1 MASEVDVID
10 LLERDH
16 RLIDEL
22 AERLDTEDDPDEIRR
37 LYVRIVEALTVHEE
51 IEQEILFPAFLALVH
66 SSSDTTLERRLGE
79 HEELNGLLA
88 EMRELDPNDYAFIKR
103 GSALLLEVEGHFA
116 REEDSVFAR
125 MRAECGPEVLAALGE
140 RALLVHAQG
149 KA

>member
-1 MASEVDVID
+1 MAGQVDVID

-16 RLIDEL
+16 RMIDEL

-51 IEQEILFPAFLALVH
+51 IEQEVLFPAFLTLIH

-79 HEELNGLLA
+79 HAELNDLLA
-88 EMRELDPNDYAFIKR
+88 EMRGLDPNDYAFIKR

-125 MRAECGPEVLAALGE
+125 MRAECAAEELAVLGA
-140 RALLVHAQG
+140 RALAIKGQSI
-149 KA
+149 A

>member
-1 MASEVDVID
+1 MAGEVDVID

-16 RLIDEL
+16 RMIDEL

-51 IEQEILFPAFLALVH
+51 IEQEILFPAFLDLIH
-66 SSSDTTLERRLGE
+66 SATDTTLDRRLGE

-125 MRAECGPEVLAALGE
+125 MRAECSVEDLTALGK
-140 RALLVHAQG
+140 RAMAVREQG
-149 KA
+149 SV